1 MWVKKLILSQLSFIL
16 SFKRKVATVLCVAR
30 GRTISKQE
38 ESASVFGEKFEHL
51 DDNWCD
57 HDMARNTAVQV
68 FAKVRILD

>member
-16 SFKRKVATVLCVAR
+16 SFKRKVATVLCVAG

-51 DDNWCD
+51 DHNWCD
-57 HDMARNTAVQV
+57 DDMVMNTALV
-68 FAKVRILD
+68 FAIVRTLD